1 MVFLALIQFTKICR
15 RIYSHINNIK
25 PYPTLIFC
33 SRMLTWLE
41 CTRYL
46 TVLLATR
53 DSFSALNS
61 KTLLGSKVQI
71 FMFWTWKIF
80 FWIFYCWNFGSKM
93 AWNRL
98 RIARLRPHCDTGH
111 IFVSLWCHSR
121 IVNLDSTQKC
131 QSLNSI
137 HWISNIDTSNIRIL

>member
-1 MVFLALIQFTKICR
+1 MAFIQFLAFIQFTKCR

-33 SRMLTWLE
+33 SRMLTWRE

-53 DSFSALNS
+53 DTFCALHS
-61 KTLLGSKVQI
+61 KALLGSKVQI

-80 FWIFYCWNFGSKM
+80 FSWEFWIEIGLKSSENFATS
-93 AWNRL
+93 
-98 RIARLRPHCDTGH
+98 RPHCDTGH
-111 IFVSLWCHSR
+111 IFVTLWCHSR

>member
-1 MVFLALIQFTKICR
+1 MAFIQFLAFIQFTKCR

-33 SRMLTWLE
+33 SRMLTWRE

-53 DSFSALNS
+53 DTFCALNS

-71 FMFWTWKIF
+71 FIFWTWKIF
-80 FWIFYCWNFGSKM
+80 FVGILDRNWPEIVWELPDCDLIMTRVIFSWHFDVTAELWIW
-93 AWNRL
+93 
-98 RIARLRPHCDTGH
+98 IRPKSVKVWTV
-111 IFVSLWCHSR
+111 F
-121 IVNLDSTQKC
+121 TE
-131 QSLNSI
+131 
-137 HWISNIDTSNIRIL
+137 